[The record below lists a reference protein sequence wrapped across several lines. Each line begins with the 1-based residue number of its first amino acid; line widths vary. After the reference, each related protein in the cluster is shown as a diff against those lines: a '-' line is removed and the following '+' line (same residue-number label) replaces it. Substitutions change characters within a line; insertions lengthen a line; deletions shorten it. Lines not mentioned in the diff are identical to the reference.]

1 MSEMPAWIPGKQRGM
16 PVSVKYSVPVRFG
29 DIRFPENKKPLIMV
43 DGKEMSMETF
53 EKIDRGIIESFSV
66 LKDSASIG
74 LYGKRGANGVILVT
88 TRREGKTRVQ
98 DISTFTEIKATETN
112 TVPDFLV
119 TGIVT
124 DEQGQPKAGVSIVV
138 PNTTIGAI
146 TDANGRFRLKT
157 PKDSYLWFSFIGYKT
172 VKAAVTSEMSIRMEQ
187 DVVKLFPETSVS
199 LKTTGTLSSGT
210 KVGNSLTLYG
220 VEEGKQPLIIIN
232 DKEVSDKEAL
242 SKIAPDRIKSF
253 SILKDKTATS
263 IYGEKGKNGVI
274 IVTLLTEGEYQFKK
288 DNPEKPYADA
298 LELAESVAEG
308 VEGKIIYCIDDDE
321 VEKSK
326 LKGMSIKTIKAVS
339 LDQAGKEKIVRLK
352 TDKYRSDWITVTGV
366 VYNEDEKPTFAIVNV
381 RGTRFTERTDSI
393 GRFTIKAPKNGVLL
407 VGHNGKP
414 TIEVKVK
421 PTLKVILKDKQE

>member
-1 MSEMPAWIPGKQRGM
+1 M
-16 PVSVKYSVPVRFG
+16 
-29 DIRFPENKKPLIMV
+29 KP
-43 DGKEMSMETF
+43 
-53 EKIDRGIIESFSV
+53 
-66 LKDSASIG
+66 
-74 LYGKRGANGVILVT
+74 
-88 TRREGKTRVQ
+88 
-98 DISTFTEIKATETN
+98 
-112 TVPDFLV
+112 
-119 TGIVT
+119 
-124 DEQGQPKAGVSIVV
+124 
-138 PNTTIGAI
+138 
-146 TDANGRFRLKT
+146 
-157 PKDSYLWFSFIGYKT
+157 
-172 VKAAVTSEMSIRMEQ
+172 AVTSEMSIRMEQ

>member
-1 MSEMPAWIPGKQRGM
+1 
-16 PVSVKYSVPVRFG
+16 
-29 DIRFPENKKPLIMV
+29 MV

-172 VKAAVTSEMSIRMEQ
+172 VKAAVASEMSIRMEQ

>member
-1 MSEMPAWIPGKQRGM
+1 MGK
-16 PVSVKYSVPVRFG
+16 
-29 DIRFPENKKPLIMV
+29 
-43 DGKEMSMETF
+43 KE
-53 EKIDRGIIESFSV
+53 
-66 LKDSASIG
+66 
-74 LYGKRGANGVILVT
+74 
-88 TRREGKTRVQ
+88 
-98 DISTFTEIKATETN
+98 
-112 TVPDFLV
+112 
-119 TGIVT
+119 
-124 DEQGQPKAGVSIVV
+124 
-138 PNTTIGAI
+138 
-146 TDANGRFRLKT
+146 
-157 PKDSYLWFSFIGYKT
+157 
-172 VKAAVTSEMSIRMEQ
+172 
-187 DVVKLFPETSVS
+187 
-199 LKTTGTLSSGT
+199 
-210 KVGNSLTLYG
+210 
-220 VEEGKQPLIIIN
+220 
-232 DKEVSDKEAL
+232 
-242 SKIAPDRIKSF
+242 
-253 SILKDKTATS
+253 
-263 IYGEKGKNGVI
+263 KNGVI